1 MGQSFSLVD
10 KVALITGASRGLGW
24 VMAEAMAEAGA
35 HVVLN
40 GRAEARLSERV
51 EALKARGL
59 SAASAAFDVVDRE
72 VATRKI
78 ASIIDA
84 HGRLDVLVNNAGTQH
99 RQSFLEFENADWDR
113 LLEVNLTAT
122 FVLARAAAKH
132 MVTRASGR
140 IINTVSIMGPL
151 ARPTI
156 SAYVAAKGGLAALT
170 RALAVELAAKGVT
183 CNAIAPGFFATEMNT
198 ALTENPEFDAFV
210 RGRTPMARWG
220 RPEEIAGAAVFLAS
234 DAASYVNGHVLVV
247 DGGLSVAV

>member
-1 MGQSFSLVD
+1 MGRAFSLVD

-24 VMAEAMAEAGA
+24 AMAEAMAEAGA
-35 HVVLN
+35 YVVLN

-51 EALKARGL
+51 AALKARGL
-59 SAASAAFDVVDRE
+59 FAASAAFDAADRE
-72 VATRKI
+72 VATRKV

-84 HGRLDVLVNNAGTQH
+84 HGRLDVLVNNAGIQH

-113 LLEVNLTAT
+113 LLDVNLTAV

-132 MVTRASGR
+132 MVARGSGR

-156 SAYVAAKGGLAALT
+156 SGYVAAKGGLAALT
-170 RALAVELAAKGVT
+170 RALAVELGGKGVT

-198 ALTENPEFDAFV
+198 ALTENPKFDAFV